1 MRAIYAAIGGA
12 ALGVWLASCV
22 AQAPQMVKRDGD
34 DLKQEVTALWTQI
47 RDWRFEAGMN
57 VEPANATKMSM
68 RGQTVAIAKRVC
80 PTDPEPAS
88 DHCADVCDLASA
100 ICENAGRIC
109 EIADELQRDPWA
121 VDKCTSATASCREA
135 KQRCCDCDDDPD
147 GQAALFHAPGM

>member
-1 MRAIYAAIGGA
+1 MRPALV
-12 ALGVWLASCV
+12 ALGAVAFGMWLAACAAKS
-22 AQAPQMVKRDGD
+22 PQPEKALGT

-57 VEPANATKMSM
+57 VEPANATKLSM
-68 RGQTVAIAKRVC
+68 RGQTIATAKRVC
-80 PTDPEPAS
+80 PTDPEPTS
-88 DHCADVCDLASA
+88 DRCADVCDLASA

-147 GQAALFHAPGM
+147 GQAAFHAPGM